1 MTLEWDMSD
10 KKRKTYDHGIMA
22 EGAAELFLRAKG
34 FQILSRRYKTPVG
47 EVDLIAL
54 DDKYLVFI
62 EVKARPSI
70 DDALFSITPKMRNRI
85 MEAAGHFIAAN
96 PAYNDY
102 PMRFDVMAVK
112 LPFAIRHLENAF
124 MD

>member
-1 MTLEWDMSD
+1 MSD
-10 KKRKTYDHGIMA
+10 KKKKTYDHGIMA

-34 FQILSRRYKTPVG
+34 FQILGRRYKTPVG

-54 DDKYLVFI
+54 DDQYLVFI
-62 EVKARPSI
+62 EVKGRPSI
-70 DDALFSITPKMRNRI
+70 DEALFSITPRMKARI
-85 MEAAGHFIAAN
+85 MEASGHFIAAN
-96 PAYNDY
+96 PQYSNH